1 MKIKQTSVF
10 VENRSGRLAEITA
23 AIAEAGCNILALSV
37 ADTTN
42 FGILRFI
49 SDEPEKAE
57 KALKDKGF
65 TVSVSEVISVK
76 IADEPGGL
84 ARLLSIL
91 AKEGITVEYMYAFIN
106 RTGNEAQVVM
116 RIENEE
122 KALKL
127 IKESGFS
134 A

>member
-65 TVSVSEVISVK
+65 AVSVSEVISVK

-122 KALKL
+122 KALNL
-127 IKESGFS
+127 INESGFS